1 MKLKYLCTACLT
13 ALLFFTGCAASGADV
28 VADSVQKVDLNIN
41 ALEKLST
48 SSGSGNFNIYLAKDD
63 IPYVE
68 MKNKIRGLH
77 LGPTPSLIVEETG
90 NSTDIRISG
99 SGWLTIGSVQTEIN
113 LYLPENTVKDLKV
126 GIGSGYF
133 YCDELNLE
141 NLEFHLASGYANMDM
156 VSADSMLLHVDSGN
170 LGLYNAEADEMEIKI
185 SSGGIN
191 VETFGDP
198 TALKASISSGYLS
211 FDGGISQGELKC
223 SSGTLDVASSILPE
237 TLDCMVSSGDVYLAL
252 PQKEAEDT
260 GFTVSYKVSSG
271 DFYNGFPHL
280 DNDKKDKQVTGKG
293 EKEYNFKIASGSV
306 TLTQHEDD

>member
-1 MKLKYLCTACLT
+1 MLKYFAAAGLVFVCLLQGCTS
-13 ALLFFTGCAASGADV
+13 SGESV
-28 VADSVQKVDLNIN
+28 IADSIQKVDLKVE
-41 ALEKLST
+41 ALEKVNI
-48 SSGSGNFNIYLAKDD
+48 SSGSGSFNIHLAEDGR
-63 IPYVE
+63 PYVN
-68 MKNKIRGLH
+68 MQTKIRGLH

-90 NSTDIRISG
+90 NSTDIRTSS
-99 SGWLTIGSVQTEIN
+99 SGWLTIGSIQTEIN
-113 LYLPENTVKDLKV
+113 LYLPENTVKELKA

-156 VSADSMLLHVDSGN
+156 VSADSILLRVDSGN

-260 GFTVSYKVSSG
+260 GFTASYKVSSG
-271 DFYNGFPHL
+271 DFYNEFPHL

-306 TLTQHEDD
+306 TLTQHYDD